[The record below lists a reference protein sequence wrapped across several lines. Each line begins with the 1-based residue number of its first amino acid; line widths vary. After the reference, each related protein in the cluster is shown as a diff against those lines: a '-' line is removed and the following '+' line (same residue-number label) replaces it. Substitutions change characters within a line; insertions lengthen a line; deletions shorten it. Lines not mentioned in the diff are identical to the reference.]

1 MTLAPARMASV
12 TNTEVIRHVIDHPAR
27 RIRFLGHHDSLRADA
42 AFLSHG

>member
-1 MTLAPARMASV
+1 MILALATMASV
-12 TNTEVIRHVIDHPAR
+12 THTEVIRHVIDHSAR